1 MRVIEYRV
9 VNINGK
15 VIVYCESLKDAI
27 KCCHKFNKMFNHKG
41 CKVVKVVQRGQNNE
55 NIENFYINFIYCFST
70 LVQYIIYGYTYK

>member
-41 CKVVKVVQRGQNNE
+41 CKVVKVVQRG
-55 NIENFYINFIYCFST
+55 
-70 LVQYIIYGYTYK
+70 